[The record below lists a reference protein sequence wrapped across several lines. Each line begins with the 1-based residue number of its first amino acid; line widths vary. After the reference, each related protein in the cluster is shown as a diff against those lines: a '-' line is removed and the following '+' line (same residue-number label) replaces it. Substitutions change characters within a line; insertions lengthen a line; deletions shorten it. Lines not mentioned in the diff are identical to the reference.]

1 MNRRRDNLANL
12 RTKVTQMASTLNM
25 SNFGN
30 RDSLL
35 GPDIK
40 PADAMS
46 RIDGLDNSGVVGLQ
60 KQIMRGKQSY
70 SHPFLIY

>member
-40 PADAMS
+40 TSDAMS
-46 RIDGLDNSGVVGLQ
+46 RIAGFDNSGVVGLQ
-60 KQIMRGKQSY
+60 RQIMRG
-70 SHPFLIY
+70 